1 MMILVSLV
9 VFRAVAT
16 EVAASC
22 CGAGVSGS
30 HCREPCRTVFGGIR
44 PGFIL
49 GFSYVVG
56 LYLHT
61 DFLCF
66 SMNLL

>member
-1 MMILVSLV
+1 MMILVSFV
-9 VFRAVAT
+9 VFRAVASK
-16 EVAASC
+16 VAANR

-30 HCREPCRTVFGGIR
+30 HCREPCRTVFGGTQA
-44 PGFIL
+44 GFIL

>member
-1 MMILVSLV
+1 MMILVF

-16 EVAASC
+16 EVAAHC

-30 HCREPCRTVFGGIR
+30 RCREPCRTVFGGTR
-44 PGFIL
+44 AGFIL

-66 SMNLL
+66 SVNLL